1 MPYSTARVRTALLLA
16 TASVAATACSES
28 PASSLE
34 PGTPAL
40 ATRSDQSNV
49 REPFSITADNP
60 CTPAVE
66 AILLEGTIHGL
77 GSTWDN
83 GHFKSHYNV
92 KLTGVDANGVEY
104 QATSTGNGNG
114 EFPGSPTED
123 VIISTVISGQGGV
136 PNFVMKIVLHF
147 AADGTVQVD
156 KSSEECRG

>member
-1 MPYSTARVRTALLLA
+1 MRHSRPCLLAAALL
-16 TASVAATACSES
+16 SVGAMACGEG
-28 PASSLE
+28 PGSSLE

-40 ATRSDQSNV
+40 ATRDDRNNV

-60 CTPAVE
+60 CTPEVE
-66 AILLEGTIHGL
+66 AILLQGIIHGQ

-92 KLTGVDANGVEY
+92 NLTGVDANGVEY

-123 VIISTVISGQGGV
+123 VVISTVIGARGGV

-147 AADGTVQVD
+147 AADGSVQVD
-156 KSSEECRG
+156 KSSAECRG

>member
-1 MPYSTARVRTALLLA
+1 MRHPDLSHLAALALI
-16 TASVAATACSES
+16 SAAAACGGRELS
-28 PASSLE
+28 PLE
-34 PGTPAL
+34 PGAPAF
-40 ATRSDQSNV
+40 ATRSDRNNV
-49 REPFSITADNP
+49 REPFSITVDNP

-66 AILLEGTIHGL
+66 SIELEGTIHGL

-92 KLTGVDANGVEY
+92 NLTGVDANGVRY
-104 QATSTGNGNG
+104 SAMSTGNGNG

-123 VIISTVISGQGGV
+123 VIISTVINSQGGTD
-136 PNFVMKIVLHF
+136 NFVMKIVLHF

>member
-1 MPYSTARVRTALLLA
+1 MRHSKPCLFAALCLA
-16 TASVAATACSES
+16 AAATACDGG
-28 PASSLE
+28 PVSSLE

-40 ATRSDQSNV
+40 ATRTDQGNV

-60 CTPAVE
+60 CTPDVE
-66 AILLEGTIHGL
+66 AILLEGIIHGL

-83 GHFKSHYNV
+83 GHFKSHYDVN
-92 KLTGVDANGVEY
+92 LTGVDANGVEY

-123 VIISTVISGQGGV
+123 VVISTVISSRGGL